1 MIHYIDGPEIMITE
15 NDGIFVDAKFFET
28 GETLYELE
36 PRRLFP
42 KSGGNRYV
50 VLLDSEGE
58 QVAVIRNT
66 ENLLPESREV
76 IERALD
82 EYYLIPRI
90 TKFIKMTDKFR
101 VWMWTAETDHGTLT
115 FEVRNHI
122 STVKPLYDGRVLIKD
137 ANDNRYEVPDY
148 RKLDKRSIRMLRP
161 KL

>member
-15 NDGIFVDAKFFET
+15 NDGIFVDARFYET

-50 VLLDSEGE
+50 VLLDKEGE